1 MSVIKKNLT
10 VELIKMIKK
19 VSENIS
25 GSVSEM
31 KKSIFTSAGS
41 SKRESEI
48 KDIFEIELC
57 HYESKKYLNTTEFWF
72 KPHSDIKIDKVELSI
87 KNFNETIKGDLRTIY
102 KAGNWQ
108 LLVAYEGVKNGQEWE
123 FNFVGKFSNND
134 EDFQFSQKYLI
145 NNTN

>member
-1 MSVIKKNLT
+1 MSVIKKNFT

-31 KKSIFTSAGS
+31 KNSIFTSAGS

-72 KPHSDIKIDKVELSI
+72 KPHSDIKIDKVELSV
-87 KNFNETIKGDLRTIY
+87 KNFNETINGDIKTIF

-134 EDFQFSQKYLI
+134 EDFQFSKKYQI